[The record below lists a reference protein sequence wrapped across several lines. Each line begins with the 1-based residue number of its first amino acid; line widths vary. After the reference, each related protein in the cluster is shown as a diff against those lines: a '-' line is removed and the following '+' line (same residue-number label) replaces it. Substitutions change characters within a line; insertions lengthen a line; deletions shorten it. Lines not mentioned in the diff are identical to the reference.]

1 MTSEEIIRL
10 KSLGWT
16 YKQIGVKFN
25 VNTKKAYEL
34 YLDACNNL
42 GIEPI
47 KSGRGRKIDQKRI
60 EKMKELRC
68 KKCNKKICEAKFG
81 IIEWVC
87 PKCKTFNKV
96 NLTISEKCV
105 ID

>member
-60 EKMKELRC
+60 EKMKELKDRGMTLEQIGVMFHVS
-68 KKCNKKICEAKFG
+68 KQRVHQ
-81 IIEWVC
+81 IIGG
-87 PKCKTFNKV
+87 K
-96 NLTISEKCV
+96 
-105 ID
+105 

>member
-1 MTSEEIIRL
+1 MPNDDTIIRL
-10 KSLGWT
+10 RSLGWT

-60 EKMKELRC
+60 EKMKELKDRGMTLEQIGVMFHVS
-68 KKCNKKICEAKFG
+68 KQRVHQ
-81 IIEWVC
+81 IIGG
-87 PKCKTFNKV
+87 K
-96 NLTISEKCV
+96 
-105 ID
+105 